1 MLTHIYIKNF
11 AIIKEIDIDLN
22 DRLNIISGETGTG
35 KSIVIQAINMALG
48 GRGSA
53 SFVADGHEKA
63 LVQLVFSLSEPER
76 GVISALPEY
85 AHYANGA
92 DSPDGTGAPDA
103 SSSQSETE
111 LVITR
116 EFNRSGKSLA
126 RINGEIVTLAF
137 LNGLTRHLV
146 DIHGQY
152 DNQTFL
158 DPDKHMGIL
167 DNCGGNELAA
177 LKERVAALYAE
188 YQSTR
193 SQLVK
198 IRSSHAEFLR
208 KQDFMRFEV
217 SEIDAAGL
225 RPGEDAELSDR
236 LKILQNSEKIF
247 AALSESYEILS
258 ASGLDRCRSL
268 MEDIAGFGS
277 VYASISSGLSDSVYA
292 LDDICE
298 EIRRSRDS
306 FSFTPDEIDDVVTRL
321 NMIDTMKRKYG
332 GSIES
337 IMEYR
342 DKCMTELE
350 KFENT
355 EDAEKEL
362 TQRLA
367 ALRRQIL
374 SLSEELSALRRAAAD
389 MLSADMTA
397 ELSELNFANAQFA
410 VDIAPVLNAD
420 GAPVISAAG
429 TDRVEFLFNANKG
442 GSLKPLSEVASG
454 GEISR
459 IALAF
464 KRLTNSAEHV
474 PTLVFD
480 EIDTG
485 ISGIT
490 ASVVGRKLHEI
501 AESHQVLCITHLPQI
516 AACGDHQYLIAKDD
530 SNERSY
536 TTISLLSEEDRVHE
550 IARLLGGTNITQ
562 TTLASARELLG
573 YSHDKSRG

>member
-1 MLTHIYIKNF
+1 MLTHIYIKYF
-11 AIIKEIDIDLN
+11 AIIKEIVIDLN
-22 DRLNIISGETGTG
+22 VRLNIISGETGTG
-35 KSIVIQAINMALG
+35 KSIVIQAVNMALG

-53 SFVADGHEKA
+53 SFVADGYDKA
-63 LVQLVFSLSEPER
+63 LVQLVFSLSGPER
-76 GVISALPEY
+76 LVIAAIPEY
-85 AHYANGA
+85 SQYIATNDYLS
-92 DSPDGTGAPDA
+92 DS
-103 SSSQSETE
+103 SE
-111 LVITR
+111 LIITR
-116 EFNRSGKSLA
+116 EFNKNGKSLA
-126 RINGEIVTLAF
+126 RINGEIVTLSF

-158 DPDKHMGIL
+158 DPDRHMEIL
-167 DNCGGNELAA
+167 DNCGGNKLADI
-177 LKERVAALYAE
+177 KEHVSALYAE

-193 SQLVK
+193 AQLIK

-217 SEIDAAGL
+217 SEIDAADL
-225 RPGEDAELSDR
+225 HPGEDTELNDR

-247 AALSESYEILS
+247 AALSECYEILS
-258 ASGLDRCRSL
+258 SSGLDRCRSL
-268 MEDIAGFGS
+268 MEDISGFGND
-277 VYASISSGLSDSVYA
+277 YAAISSALSDSVYA

-306 FSFTPDEIDDVVTRL
+306 FSFTPDEIDVVITRL
-321 NMIDTMKRKYG
+321 NMIDNMKRKYG

-337 IMEYR
+337 ILEYH
-342 DKCMTELE
+342 DKCISELE

-355 EDAEKEL
+355 EDIEKEL
-362 TQRLA
+362 TQNLSS
-367 ALRRQIL
+367 LRKQIL
-374 SLSEELSALRRAAAD
+374 LLSEELGNLRREAAAK
-389 MLSADMTA
+389 LSSDMTS

-410 VDIAPVLNAD
+410 VDISTVLNSE
-420 GAPVISAAG
+420 GSPVISALG
-429 TDRVEFLFNANKG
+429 TDRIEFLFNANKG

-464 KRLTNSAEHV
+464 KRLTNSAEHI

-501 AESHQVLCITHLPQI
+501 SENHQVLCITHLPQI
-516 AACGDHQYLIAKDD
+516 AACGDHQYLISKDD
-530 SNERSY
+530 SDERSY
-536 TTISLLSEEDRVHE
+536 TTIKLLSDEERIHE
-550 IARLLGGTNITQ
+550 IARLLGGTNITE
-562 TTLASARELLG
+562 TTLASASELLG
-573 YSHDKSRG
+573 YSQGYK

>member
-35 KSIVIQAINMALG
+35 KSIVIQAVNMALG

-63 LVQLVFSLSEPER
+63 LVQLVFSLSGPER
-76 GVISALPEY
+76 LVIAGIPEY
-85 AHYANGA
+85 AQYAAGSG
-92 DSPDGTGAPDA
+92 DSDCEDA
-103 SSSQSETE
+103 E

-116 EFNRSGKSLA
+116 EFNRNGKSLA
-126 RINGEIVTLAF
+126 RVNGEIVTLAF

-167 DNCGGNELAA
+167 DSCGGNKLIDIRG
-177 LKERVAALYAE
+177 RVTALYTE

-193 SQLVK
+193 AQLLK

-217 SEIDAAGL
+217 SEIDAADL
-225 RPGEDAELSDR
+225 HPGEDAELSDR

-258 ASGLDRCRSL
+258 SSGLDRCRSL
-268 MEDIAGFGS
+268 MEDIAGYGS
-277 VYASISSGLSDSVYA
+277 DYASISSTLSDSVYA

-321 NMIDTMKRKYG
+321 NMIDNMKRKYG
-332 GSIES
+332 GSIKS

-342 DKCMTELE
+342 DKCMSELE

-362 TQRLA
+362 TQRLS
-367 ALRRQIL
+367 ALRKQIL

-389 MLSADMTA
+389 RLSADMTA

-410 VDIAPVLNAD
+410 VDISTVLNSE
-420 GAPVISAAG
+420 GAPAISALG
-429 TDRVEFLFNANKG
+429 TDKVEFLFNANKG

-501 AESHQVLCITHLPQI
+501 SENHQVLCITHLPQI
-516 AACGDHQYLIAKDD
+516 AACGDHQYLISKDD
-530 SNERSY
+530 SDERSY
-536 TTISLLSEEDRVHE
+536 TTIKLLSDEERVHE
-550 IARLLGGTNITQ
+550 IARLLGGTNITE
-562 TTLASARELLG
+562 TTLASAGELLG
-573 YSHDKSRG
+573 YSHEKH

>member
-35 KSIVIQAINMALG
+35 KSIVIQAVNMALG

-53 SFVADGHEKA
+53 SFVADGHDKA
-63 LVQLVFSLSEPER
+63 LVQLVFSLSGPER
-76 GVISALPEY
+76 LVIAAIPEY
-85 AHYANGA
+85 SQYIATNDYL
-92 DSPDGTGAPDA
+92 SDG
-103 SSSQSETE
+103 SE
-111 LVITR
+111 LIITR
-116 EFNRSGKSLA
+116 EFNKNGKSLA
-126 RINGEIVTLAF
+126 RINGEIVTLSF

-158 DPDKHMGIL
+158 DPDRYMEIL
-167 DNCGGNELAA
+167 DNCGGNKLADI
-177 LKERVAALYAE
+177 KGHVSALYAE

-193 SQLVK
+193 AQLIK

-217 SEIDAAGL
+217 SEIDAADL
-225 RPGEDAELSDR
+225 HPGEDTELNDR

-247 AALSESYEILS
+247 AALSECYEILS
-258 ASGLDRCRSL
+258 SSGLDRCRSL
-268 MEDIAGFGS
+268 MEDISGFGND
-277 VYASISSGLSDSVYA
+277 YAAISSALSDSVYA

-306 FSFTPDEIDDVVTRL
+306 FSFTPDEIDVVITRL
-321 NMIDTMKRKYG
+321 NMIDNMKRKYG

-337 IMEYR
+337 ILEYH
-342 DKCMTELE
+342 DKCISELE

-355 EDAEKEL
+355 EDIEKEL
-362 TQRLA
+362 TQNLSS
-367 ALRRQIL
+367 LRKQIL
-374 SLSEELSALRRAAAD
+374 LLSEELGNLRREAAAK
-389 MLSADMTA
+389 LSSDMTS

-410 VDIAPVLNAD
+410 VDISTVLNSE
-420 GAPVISAAG
+420 GSPVISALG

-464 KRLTNSAEHV
+464 KRLTNSAEHI

-501 AESHQVLCITHLPQI
+501 SENHQVLCITHLPQI
-516 AACGDHQYLIAKDD
+516 AACGDHQYLISKDD
-530 SNERSY
+530 SDERSY
-536 TTISLLSEEDRVHE
+536 TTIKLLSDEERIHE
-550 IARLLGGTNITQ
+550 IARLLGGTNITE
-562 TTLASARELLG
+562 TTLASASELLG
-573 YSHDKSRG
+573 YSQGYK

>member
-35 KSIVIQAINMALG
+35 KSIVIQAVNMALG

-53 SFVADGHEKA
+53 SFVADGHDKA
-63 LVQLVFSLSEPER
+63 LVQLVFSLSGPER
-76 GVISALPEY
+76 LVIAAIPEY
-85 AHYANGA
+85 SQYIATNDYL
-92 DSPDGTGAPDA
+92 SDG
-103 SSSQSETE
+103 SE
-111 LVITR
+111 LIITR
-116 EFNRSGKSLA
+116 EFNKNGKSLA
-126 RINGEIVTLAF
+126 RINGEIVTLSF

-158 DPDKHMGIL
+158 DPDRHMEIL
-167 DNCGGNELAA
+167 DNCGGNKLADI
-177 LKERVAALYAE
+177 KGHVSALYAE

-193 SQLVK
+193 AQLIK

-217 SEIDAAGL
+217 SEIDAADL
-225 RPGEDAELSDR
+225 HPGEDTELNDR

-247 AALSESYEILS
+247 AALSECYEILS
-258 ASGLDRCRSL
+258 SSGLDRCRSL
-268 MEDIAGFGS
+268 MEDISGFGND
-277 VYASISSGLSDSVYA
+277 YAAISSALSDSVYA

-306 FSFTPDEIDDVVTRL
+306 FSFTPDEIDVVITRL
-321 NMIDTMKRKYG
+321 NMIDNMKRKYG

-337 IMEYR
+337 ILEYH
-342 DKCMTELE
+342 DKCISELE

-355 EDAEKEL
+355 EDIEKEL
-362 TQRLA
+362 TQNLSS
-367 ALRRQIL
+367 LRKQIL
-374 SLSEELSALRRAAAD
+374 LLSEELGNLRREAAAK
-389 MLSADMTA
+389 LSSDMTS

-410 VDIAPVLNAD
+410 VDISTVLNSE
-420 GAPVISAAG
+420 GSPVISALG

-464 KRLTNSAEHV
+464 KRLTNSAEHI

-501 AESHQVLCITHLPQI
+501 SENHQVLCITHLPQI
-516 AACGDHQYLIAKDD
+516 AACGDHQYLISKDD
-530 SNERSY
+530 SDERSY
-536 TTISLLSEEDRVHE
+536 TTIKLLSDEERIHE
-550 IARLLGGTNITQ
+550 IARLLGGTNITE
-562 TTLASARELLG
+562 TTLASASELLG
-573 YSHDKSRG
+573 YSQGYK

>member
-35 KSIVIQAINMALG
+35 KSIVIQAVNMALG

-53 SFVADGHEKA
+53 SFVADGYDKA
-63 LVQLVFSLSEPER
+63 LVQLVFSLSGPER
-76 GVISALPEY
+76 LVIAAIPEY
-85 AHYANGA
+85 SQYIATNDYLS
-92 DSPDGTGAPDA
+92 DS
-103 SSSQSETE
+103 SE
-111 LVITR
+111 LIITR
-116 EFNRSGKSLA
+116 EFNKNGKSLA
-126 RINGEIVTLAF
+126 RINGEIVTLSF

-158 DPDKHMGIL
+158 DPDRHMEIL
-167 DNCGGNELAA
+167 DNCGGNKLADI
-177 LKERVAALYAE
+177 KEHVSALYAE

-193 SQLVK
+193 AQLIK

-217 SEIDAAGL
+217 SEIDAADL
-225 RPGEDAELSDR
+225 HPGEDTELNDR

-247 AALSESYEILS
+247 AALSECYEILS
-258 ASGLDRCRSL
+258 SSGLDRCRSL
-268 MEDIAGFGS
+268 MEDISGFGND
-277 VYASISSGLSDSVYA
+277 YAAISSALSDSVYA

-306 FSFTPDEIDDVVTRL
+306 FSFTPDEIDVVITRL
-321 NMIDTMKRKYG
+321 NMIDNMKRKYG

-337 IMEYR
+337 ILEYH
-342 DKCMTELE
+342 DKCISELE

-355 EDAEKEL
+355 EDIEKEL
-362 TQRLA
+362 TQNLSS
-367 ALRRQIL
+367 LRKQIL
-374 SLSEELSALRRAAAD
+374 LLSEELGNLRREAAAK
-389 MLSADMTA
+389 LSSDMTS

-410 VDIAPVLNAD
+410 VDISTVLNSE
-420 GAPVISAAG
+420 GSPVISALG
-429 TDRVEFLFNANKG
+429 TDRIEFLFNANKG

-464 KRLTNSAEHV
+464 KRLTNSAEHI

-501 AESHQVLCITHLPQI
+501 SENHQVLCITHLPQI
-516 AACGDHQYLIAKDD
+516 AACGDHQYLISKDD
-530 SNERSY
+530 SDERSY
-536 TTISLLSEEDRVHE
+536 TTIKLLSDEERIHE
-550 IARLLGGTNITQ
+550 IARLLGGTNITE
-562 TTLASARELLG
+562 TTLASASELLG
-573 YSHDKSRG
+573 YSQGYK

>member
-35 KSIVIQAINMALG
+35 KSIVIQAVNMALG

-53 SFVADGHEKA
+53 SFVAEGHEKA
-63 LVQLVFSLSEPER
+63 LVQLVFSLSGPECA
-76 GVISALPEY
+76 VIASIPEY
-85 AHYANGA
+85 AQYAAAELENG
-92 DSPDGTGAPDA
+92 DGVSGNDG
-103 SSSQSETE
+103 SDI
-111 LVITR
+111 VITR
-116 EFNRSGKSLA
+116 EFNKNGKSLA

-167 DNCGGNELAA
+167 DSCGGNDLSDTR
-177 LKERVAALYAE
+177 ERVSALYAE

-193 SQLVK
+193 AQLVK

-208 KQDFMRFEV
+208 RQDFMRFEV
-217 SEIDAAGL
+217 SEIDAADL
-225 RPGEDAELSDR
+225 HTGEDAELSDR

-258 ASGLDRCRSL
+258 SSGLDRCRSL
-268 MEDIAGFGS
+268 MEDIAPYGS
-277 VYASISSGLSDSVYA
+277 DYASISSTLSDSVYA
-292 LDDICE
+292 LDDVCE

-321 NMIDTMKRKYG
+321 NMIDNMKRKYG

-342 DKCMTELE
+342 DKCASELE

-362 TQRLA
+362 TQRLSS
-367 ALRRQIL
+367 LRKQIL
-374 SLSEELSALRRAAAD
+374 APSEELSALRRAAAER
-389 MLSADMTA
+389 LSSDMTA

-410 VDIAPVLNAD
+410 VDISTVLNAD
-420 GAPVISAAG
+420 GMPVISAVG
-429 TDRVEFLFNANKG
+429 TDRTEFLFNANKG

-464 KRLTNSAEHV
+464 KRLTNSAEHI

-501 AESHQVLCITHLPQI
+501 SENHQVLCITHLPQI
-516 AACGDHQYLIAKDD
+516 AACGDHQYLISKDD
-530 SNERSY
+530 SDERSY
-536 TTISLLSEEDRVHE
+536 TTIKLLSEEERVHE
-550 IARLLGGTNITQ
+550 IARLLGGTNITE

-573 YSHDKSRG
+573 YSHEQRS

>member
-35 KSIVIQAINMALG
+35 KSIVIQAVNMALG

-63 LVQLVFSLSEPER
+63 LVQLVFSLSGPER
-76 GVISALPEY
+76 AVIAAIPEY
-85 AHYANGA
+85 AQYAAAVREKDDVIHENDGA
-92 DSPDGTGAPDA
+92 D
-103 SSSQSETE
+103 

-116 EFNRSGKSLA
+116 EFNKNGKSLA
-126 RINGEIVTLAF
+126 RINGEIVTLTF

-167 DNCGGNELAA
+167 DSCGGNA
-177 LKERVAALYAE
+177 LSDIRERVSALYSD

-193 SQLVK
+193 AQLVK

-208 KQDFMRFEV
+208 RQDFMRFEV
-217 SEIDAAGL
+217 SEIDAADL
-225 RPGEDAELSDR
+225 HTGEDSELSDR

-258 ASGLDRCRSL
+258 SSSLDRCRSL
-268 MEDIAGFGS
+268 MEDIAPYDS
-277 VYASISSGLSDSVYA
+277 DLASISSTLSDSVYA
-292 LDDICE
+292 LDDVCE
-298 EIRRSRDS
+298 ELRRCRDS

-321 NMIDTMKRKYG
+321 NMIDNMKRKYG

-342 DKCMTELE
+342 DKCITELE

-362 TQRLA
+362 TQRLSS
-367 ALRRQIL
+367 LRKQIL
-374 SLSEELSALRRAAAD
+374 ALSEELSALRRAAAEK
-389 MLSADMTA
+389 LSSDMTA

-410 VDIAPVLNAD
+410 VDISTVLNAD
-420 GAPVISAAG
+420 CLPVMSAVG

-464 KRLTNSAEHV
+464 KRLTNSAEHI

-501 AESHQVLCITHLPQI
+501 SENHQVLCITHLPQI
-516 AACGDHQYLIAKDD
+516 AACGDHQYLISKDD

-536 TTISLLSEEDRVHE
+536 TTIKLLSEEERVHE
-550 IARLLGGTNITQ
+550 IARLLGGTNITE

-573 YSHDKSRG
+573 YSHEPRS

>member
-35 KSIVIQAINMALG
+35 KSIVIQAVNMALG

-53 SFVADGHEKA
+53 SFVADGHDKA
-63 LVQLVFSLSEPER
+63 LVQLVFSLSGPER
-76 GVISALPEY
+76 LVIAAIPEY
-85 AHYANGA
+85 SQYIATNDYL
-92 DSPDGTGAPDA
+92 SDG
-103 SSSQSETE
+103 SE
-111 LVITR
+111 LIITR
-116 EFNRSGKSLA
+116 EFNKNGKSLA
-126 RINGEIVTLAF
+126 RINGEIVTLSF

-158 DPDKHMGIL
+158 DPDRHMEIL
-167 DNCGGNELAA
+167 DNCGGNKLADI
-177 LKERVAALYAE
+177 KGHVSALYAE

-193 SQLVK
+193 AQLIK

-217 SEIDAAGL
+217 SEIDAADL
-225 RPGEDAELSDR
+225 HPGEDTKLNDR

-247 AALSESYEILS
+247 AALSECYEILS
-258 ASGLDRCRSL
+258 SSGLDRCRSL
-268 MEDIAGFGS
+268 MEDISGFGND
-277 VYASISSGLSDSVYA
+277 YAAISSALSDSVYA

-306 FSFTPDEIDDVVTRL
+306 FSFTPDEIDVVITRL
-321 NMIDTMKRKYG
+321 NIIDNMKRKYG

-337 IMEYR
+337 ILEYH
-342 DKCMTELE
+342 DKCISELE

-355 EDAEKEL
+355 EDIEKEL
-362 TQRLA
+362 TQNLSS
-367 ALRRQIL
+367 LRKQIL
-374 SLSEELSALRRAAAD
+374 LLSEELGNLRREAAAK
-389 MLSADMTA
+389 LSSDMTS

-410 VDIAPVLNAD
+410 VDISTVLNSE
-420 GAPVISAAG
+420 GSPVISALG

-464 KRLTNSAEHV
+464 KRLTNSAEHI

-501 AESHQVLCITHLPQI
+501 SENHQVLCITHLPQI
-516 AACGDHQYLIAKDD
+516 AACGDHQYLISKDD
-530 SNERSY
+530 SDERSY
-536 TTISLLSEEDRVHE
+536 TTIKLLSDEERIHE
-550 IARLLGGTNITQ
+550 IARLLGGTNITE
-562 TTLASARELLG
+562 TTLASASELLG
-573 YSHDKSRG
+573 YSQGYK

>member
-35 KSIVIQAINMALG
+35 KSIVIQAVNMALG
-48 GRGSA
+48 GRGSS
-53 SFVADGHEKA
+53 SFVADGHDKA
-63 LVQLVFSLSEPER
+63 LVQLVFSLSGPER
-76 GVISALPEY
+76 LVISAIPEY
-85 AHYANGA
+85 SQYTAINDYAS
-92 DSPDGTGAPDA
+92 DS
-103 SSSQSETE
+103 SE
-111 LVITR
+111 LIITR
-116 EFNRSGKSLA
+116 EFNKSGKSLA
-126 RINGEIVTLAF
+126 RINGEIVTLSF

-158 DPDKHMGIL
+158 DPDRHMEIL
-167 DNCGGNELAA
+167 DNCGGNKLADI
-177 LKERVAALYAE
+177 KGHVSALYAE

-193 SQLVK
+193 AQLIK

-217 SEIDAAGL
+217 SEIDAADL
-225 RPGEDAELSDR
+225 RPGEDSDLNDR

-258 ASGLDRCRSL
+258 SSGLDRCRSL
-268 MEDIAGFGS
+268 MEDISGFGND
-277 VYASISSGLSDSVYA
+277 YAAISSTLSDSVYA

-306 FSFTPDEIDDVVTRL
+306 FSFTPDEIDIVVTRL
-321 NMIDTMKRKYG
+321 NMIDNMKRKYG

-337 IMEYR
+337 ILEYH
-342 DKCMTELE
+342 DKCTSELE

-355 EDAEKEL
+355 EDIEKEL
-362 TQRLA
+362 TQNLSS
-367 ALRRQIL
+367 LRKQIL
-374 SLSEELSALRRAAAD
+374 LLSEELGNLRREAAAK
-389 MLSADMTA
+389 LSSDMTS

-410 VDIAPVLNAD
+410 VDISTVLNSE
-420 GAPVISAAG
+420 GSPVISSLG

-464 KRLTNSAEHV
+464 KRLTNSAEHI

-501 AESHQVLCITHLPQI
+501 SKNHQVLCITHLPQI
-516 AACGDHQYLIAKDD
+516 AACGDHQYLISKDD
-530 SNERSY
+530 SDERSY
-536 TTISLLSEEDRVHE
+536 TTIKLLSDEERIHE
-550 IARLLGGTNITQ
+550 IARLLGGTNITE
-562 TTLASARELLG
+562 TTLASASELLG
-573 YSHDKSRG
+573 YSLGSK

>member
-11 AIIKEIDIDLN
+11 AIVKEIDIDLN

-35 KSIVIQAINMALG
+35 KSIVIQAVNMALG

-63 LVQLVFSLSEPER
+63 LVQLVFSLSGPER
-76 GVISALPEY
+76 LVIAAIPEY
-85 AHYANGA
+85 AQYAA
-92 DSPDGTGAPDA
+92 GTGDSDSGSEDA
-103 SSSQSETE
+103 E

-116 EFNRSGKSLA
+116 EFNRNGKSLA
-126 RINGEIVTLAF
+126 RVNGEIVTLAF

-167 DNCGGNELAA
+167 DSCGGNKLTDIRG
-177 LKERVAALYAE
+177 RVTALYTE

-193 SQLVK
+193 AQLVK

-217 SEIDAAGL
+217 SEIDAADL
-225 RPGEDAELSDR
+225 HPGEDSELSDR

-277 VYASISSGLSDSVYA
+277 DYAAISSTLSDSVYA

-321 NMIDTMKRKYG
+321 NMIDNMKRKYG

-342 DKCMTELE
+342 DKCMSELE

-362 TQRLA
+362 TQRLS
-367 ALRRQIL
+367 ALRKQIL
-374 SLSEELSALRRAAAD
+374 SLSEELSALRHSAAD
-389 MLSADMTA
+389 RLSADMTA

-410 VDIAPVLNAD
+410 VDISTVLNAE
-420 GAPVISAAG
+420 GSPVISALG

-442 GSLKPLSEVASG
+442 GTLKPLSEVASG

-464 KRLTNSAEHV
+464 KRLTNSAEHI

-501 AESHQVLCITHLPQI
+501 AENHQVLCITHLPQI
-516 AACGDHQYLIAKDD
+516 AACGDHQYLISKDD
-530 SNERSY
+530 SDERSY
-536 TTISLLSEEDRVHE
+536 TTIKLLSDDERVHE
-550 IARLLGGTNITQ
+550 IARLLGGTNITE
-562 TTLASARELLG
+562 TTLASAGELLG
-573 YSHDKSRG
+573 YSHEKR